1 MEKLIKLCV
10 RRPVG
15 VLIVTLFVVII
26 GFLSLSMLKY
36 DLYPNI
42 QFPIIMISTSYEGV
56 GPEEVEKLVTRPL
69 EAAISAVPNVKNV
82 SSTSSNGASMITA
95 EFNYGTNMDFAS
107 LKVRERIDLVKR
119 YLPSE
124 VESPLIFKYDPA
136 MMPIVFL
143 GMSSQKGLV
152 EATRLGNDK
161 LKPRLER
168 IPGVA
173 SVGIMGGLEREI
185 KVLLAADKLAFYKVS
200 PAYIAQSLQGE
211 NLNLPGGTVDEGRNE
226 LTIRTIG
233 EFQSVEELEHLKIT
247 LPNGSTIP
255 LQELAEIKDSYHD
268 QNQLSRIN
276 GSESVMVMVMKES
289 DANTV
294 LVTREVRKALN
305 GLQREL
311 TGQASIR
318 KVFEQSEYIESSIND
333 VISNGIS
340 GALLAIIILYLFLRN
355 IRSTLVISIT
365 IPISI
370 IVTFA
375 LIYFS
380 KMTLN
385 LVSMG
390 GLALGIGNL
399 VDNAIVVLES
409 IHRYREEG
417 YGPVDAAVKG
427 TSEVGLAITAS
438 TMTTIVV
445 FAPVLFIDNM
455 AAQIFKE
462 LAYTVSFSQVAS
474 LLAALTMIPLLASKM
489 IKFKKGDH
497 FQPPVE
503 NTPEKEQ
510 YRLGKVEAIYRS
522 MLGWAVNH
530 RPTVVILAIAI
541 FILGFVPFLLGIK
554 MEFMSSLG
562 QKEYTVEFE
571 LPLGTNLETANQV
584 ARRIEA
590 FLQRK
595 PNTEMVFSIIGS
607 ESSMGPMGSGGQS
620 EKGTIYVV
628 MDKQCAKSVEE
639 LTEET
644 RQDLTGMPGVK
655 ISVKENS
662 HNPGGGSSSPIVI
675 NIEGSEIPTLQKL
688 SSQIKQI
695 VKNVPNTREVEISW
709 QNGRPELQLQI
720 NRERAG
726 AFGLSV
732 NSIANTIQTC
742 FKGITATKIRLA
754 GEEYDVLLQLREED
768 RKMRSDLSKLY
779 VFNSQGLA
787 VQLSEV
793 VQFIAAKGP
802 SEIKRENQTRQ
813 VQVTARKL
821 GGDLK
826 KISDEIDRRIKNE
839 VIFPTNYSY
848 SMGGE
853 VKDMEESN
861 RALGIAFLL
870 AVVFVYMVIAIQ
882 YENLVHPLA
891 IMGTLPLTLFGVTW
905 SLYLTGRTFN
915 VSAFIGVILLAGI
928 VVNNAIVLV
937 DYIETL
943 RDRGLTRSEAILK
956 AGPVRLR
963 PVLMTTLC
971 TVLGLV
977 PLALGFGEGGAMNT
991 SMATV
996 VIGGLTF
1003 CTMLT
1008 LVVIPVV
1015 YSLLD
1020 DLASWTKRKV
1030 FRHNALEYHR

>member
-10 RRPVG
+10 RRPIG
-15 VLIVTLFVVII
+15 VLIVTLFVALI
-26 GFLSLSMLKY
+26 GLVSLSMLKY

-42 QFPIIMISTSYEGV
+42 TFPIILTSTSYEGV
-56 GPEEVEKLVTRPL
+56 GPEEMETLVTRPL
-69 EAAISAVPNVKNV
+69 EAAISAVPNVKKV
-82 SSTSSNGASMITA
+82 SSTSSNGSSMIIA
-95 EFNYGTNMDFAS
+95 EFNFGTNMDFAS
-107 LKVRERIDLVKR
+107 LKVRERIDMVKR
-119 YLPSE
+119 YLPE
-124 VESPLIFKYDPA
+124 DVQNPIIFKYDPS

-143 GMSSQKGLV
+143 GMSSKKGLV
-152 EATRLGNDK
+152 ETTRLANDK
-161 LKPRLER
+161 VKPRLER

-173 SVGIMGGLEREI
+173 SVQVIGGLEREI
-185 KVLLAADKLAFYKVS
+185 KVLLSADKLAFYKVS
-200 PAYIAQSLQGE
+200 PTYIAQSLQGE
-211 NLNLPGGTVDEGRNE
+211 NLNLPGGTVDQSRNE

-233 EFQSVEELEHLKIT
+233 EFQSVEELQRLKIN
-247 LPNGSTIP
+247 LPGGSVIP

-268 QNQLSRIN
+268 QNQISRIN
-276 GSESVMVMVMKES
+276 GGASAMVMIMKES

-294 LVTREVRKALN
+294 LVTREVRKALEQLKN
-305 GLQREL
+305 DLS
-311 TGQASIR
+311 GQASIQ
-318 KVFEQSEYIESSIND
+318 KVFEQSEFIENAIND
-333 VISNGIS
+333 VINNAVS
-340 GALLAIIILYLFLRN
+340 GAILAIIILYLFLRN
-355 IRSTLVISIT
+355 IRSTMVISIT

-375 LIYFS
+375 MIYFS

-417 YGPVDAAVKG
+417 HGPIDAAIKG

-438 TMTTIVV
+438 TCTTIVV

-474 LLAALTMIPLLASKM
+474 LIAALTMIPLLASKL
-489 IKFKKGDH
+489 IKFKPGKTSK
-497 FQPPVE
+497 VTE
-503 NTPEKEQ
+503 TPGKEYQ
-510 YRLGKVEAIYRS
+510 LGKIEAIYRS
-522 MLGWAVNH
+522 MLSWAVQH
-530 RPTVVILAIAI
+530 RPTVVLIAVLI
-541 FILGFVPFLLGIK
+541 FVLGFVPFFLGIK
-554 MEFMSSLG
+554 MEFMSSMG

-571 LPLGTNLETANQV
+571 LPLGTNLETTNQV

-590 FLQRK
+590 YLQRQ
-595 PNTEMVFSIIGS
+595 PNTEMVFA
-607 ESSMGPMGSGGQS
+607 MVGSGSNFGFGGSDGQS
-620 EKGTIYVV
+620 EKGTVYVM
-628 MDKQCAKSVEE
+628 MDKKCAKSIEE
-639 LTEET
+639 LTEEA
-644 RQDLTGMPGVK
+644 RQGLTGMPGVK
-655 ISVKENS
+655 ISVKEES
-662 HNPGGGSSSPIVI
+662 HDPGGGSQKPITI
-675 NIEGSEIPTLQKL
+675 NIEGPEINVLQNL
-688 SSQIKQI
+688 SGQIKEI
-695 VKNVPNTREVEISW
+695 VQSVPNTREVDTSW
-709 QNGRPELQLQI
+709 QTGRPELQLHI
-720 NRERAG
+720 NRERAN
-726 AFGLSV
+726 AFGLTAS
-732 NSIANTIQTC
+732 SIANTIQTC
-742 FKGITATKIRLA
+742 FKGTTATKIRLA
-754 GEEYDVLLQLREED
+754 GEEYDVLLQLREEE
-768 RKMRSDLSKLY
+768 RKTQADLSKLY
-779 VFNSQGLA
+779 LFTSQGTP

-793 VQFIAAKGP
+793 VQIVPAKGP
-802 SEIKRENQTRQ
+802 TEIKRENQTRQ
-813 VQVTARKL
+813 VQVTASML

-826 KISDEIDRRIKNE
+826 KTSDAIEKRIKDEI
-839 VIFPTNYSY
+839 VFPNTYSY

-853 VKDMEESN
+853 IKDMQESN
-861 RALGIAFLL
+861 QALAIAFLL

-882 YENLVHPLA
+882 YENLIHPLA
-891 IMGTLPLTLFGVTW
+891 IMGTLPLSLFGITW

-915 VSAFIGVILLAGI
+915 VSAFIGVIMLAGI

-977 PLALGFGEGGAMNT
+977 PLALGFGEGAAMNT

-1003 CTMLT
+1003 CTLLT
-1008 LVVIPVV
+1008 LVIIPVV

-1020 DLASWTKRKV
+1020 DLAGWTKRKI
-1030 FRHNALEYHR
+1030 FHKTALEYHR